1 MKRSW
6 LLGLMLVAS
15 ATIGCGGVYGGY
27 YATVP
32 PPPVRAEAYGPA
44 PGPGFAWVSG
54 YYGWRGGRYEWV
66 GGHWA
71 HPRGQGQSGNRADG
85 NRGAAVTISEKDAGD
100 NTATFPWLTP
110 RGYSPAA

>member
-6 LLGLMLVAS
+6 LLGMILVAS
-15 ATIGCGGVYGGY
+15 ATVGCGGVYGGY

-32 PPPVRAEAYGPA
+32 PPPVRAEVYGPA

-71 HPRGQGQSGNRADG
+71 HPPRPRAFWEPG
-85 NRGAAVTISEKDAGD
+85 RWE
-100 NTATFPWLTP
+100 P
-110 RGYSPAA
+110 RGGRYYFREGRWR